1 MTAAALP
8 RDAFAPQPPAGM
20 RTGFGLAFAVH
31 VLLVIA
37 LAWSVHWKSSDPEG
51 VVAELWSAVP
61 QIAAPRAVA
70 PEPRPLPT
78 PPQPVPAPQP
88 TPRVV
93 PPEPRPAPPPPPKP
107 EPAVAP
113 RQDAQIAIER
123 AALEKE
129 RRLDAE
135 RADAARKAERKA
147 ELTRRDE
154 ARRLEDEKQ
163 ARLQKQRL
171 ADEQVDKKKLAE
183 KARLAEAKAEALA
196 KAKAE
201 AKAEA
206 AADAKAD
213 AKQAAIREANLRR
226 LKSLAGNGEESG
238 TTGTAARTSG
248 PSAGY
253 AGRIKARIKPNI
265 VLTGEVSGNPT
276 CEVEVRVAPDG
287 TIVGRKITKSSG
299 SGLWDQTVLRAID
312 KTEVLPRDTDGR
324 VPPVFTMTFRPLE

>member
-8 RDAFAPQPPAGM
+8 RDAFAPRPPAGM

-61 QIAAPRAVA
+61 QVAAPRARAPEPQPVQ
-70 PEPRPLPT
+70 PEPRPVPPEPT
-78 PPQPVPAPQP
+78 

-93 PPEPRPAPPPPPKP
+93 PPEPRPPLPVPKP
-107 EPAVAP
+107 EPAIAP
-113 RQDAQIAIER
+113 REDAQIAIER
-123 AALEKE
+123 AVREKE
-129 RRLDAE
+129 RRAE
-135 RADAARKAERKA
+135 IERVEAARKAER
-147 ELTRRDE
+147 TRRDE
-154 ARRLEDEKQ
+154 ARKLDDEKQ

-171 ADEQVDKKKLAE
+171 ADEQAEKKKLAE
-183 KARLAEAKAEALA
+183 QARLAEAKAEA
-196 KAKAE
+196 
-201 AKAEA
+201 A
-206 AADAKAD
+206 ANAKAD
-213 AKQAAIREANLRR
+213 AKQAAIRDANLRR
-226 LKSLAGNGEESG
+226 MKSLAGESDEAG
-238 TTGTAARTSG
+238 ATGTAARSSG

-265 VLTGEVSGNPT
+265 VLTGEVLGNPT